1 MLTFEKKIYFHMRKN
16 QQKKTKLI
24 KLCTKGRVKK
34 KQ

>member
-16 QQKKTKLI
+16 QQKTTN

>member
-1 MLTFEKKIYFHMRKN
+1 MLTFEKIYIHMRKN
-16 QQKKTKLI
+16 QQKTTN